1 MPMPIDPKDYD
12 LPAQPKTADIL
23 RSLPF
28 ALRFAREA
36 APSAFWVQFIGALSF
51 APATALAA
59 VAVKRVG
66 DAVFA
71 ADAQAALVWSG
82 ALVASVAA
90 VATIR
95 FFKLRAGETLRHK
108 LQLAAEE
115 KQMEHLVSVPAEVAE
130 SSWFQ
135 RLAAQYRDKAWK
147 INGMSWQVPHV
158 IEDAAVLLGASTV
171 FAFVPW
177 PAGLVVAAAAALR
190 FFFARGETEW
200 EWDVFDFEKRD
211 GRRAKYLAHVL
222 TRPEHRQGIAA
233 FQMAEPLL
241 ARWQALASAVLEK
254 RLRGV
259 GRFARSLFYSD
270 LLEAAGLALGLLVV
284 VGGVFGGTT
293 SAGAVVAFLVGYQR
307 VWGAMA
313 NATEHARMFL
323 LDGVFLPV
331 FEAFFR
337 VPHADTEGDPLP
349 EGRLRIVFDDVWFK
363 YPEGSAWVL
372 KGISFAFE
380 EGDHL
385 ALIGLNGA
393 GKSTLLKLLSGVH
406 RPTRGRILVN
416 GADLQEIRPAA
427 WHAVLATMAQD
438 VPRYSDI
445 LEAQIHYGDLSRPL
459 DAKRL
464 DLAVTAS
471 GFDRMADELPHG
483 MGTWAG
489 KEFAMPEDDAIELSG
504 GQNQLLGVA
513 RTLYRPARVYVFDE
527 PTSAV
532 DAQKE
537 EHFFAA
543 IPEALAGRAVIFV
556 SHRFSTLRRASRILV
571 LDGGKIIED
580 GSHEDLVVLK
590 GRYAEL
596 FALQAKMYV

>member
-1 MPMPIDPKDYD
+1 MPATIDPKDYD
-12 LPAQPKTADIL
+12 LPAQPTTADIL

-36 APSAFWVQFIGALSF
+36 APWAFWVQSLGAIPL
-51 APATALAA
+51 AIATAVGT

-71 ADAQAALVWSG
+71 TDAGSAFAWSAALVG
-82 ALVASVAA
+82 AVAA
-90 VATIR
+90 VAFVR
-95 FFKLRAGETLRHK
+95 FLKMRAGETLRHR

-115 KQMEHLVSVPAEVAE
+115 KQMAHLMSVSAEVAE

-135 RLAAQYRDKAWK
+135 RLASQYRDKAWR
-147 INGMSWQVPHV
+147 INGISWQIPNIV
-158 IEDAAVLLGASTV
+158 EDVAVLLGASTV

-177 PAGLVVAAAAALR
+177 PAGVAVVAAAVLR
-190 FFFARGETEW
+190 FFLARGETAW

-211 GRRAKYLAHVL
+211 GRRAKYLSHVL
-222 TRPEHRQGIAA
+222 TRPEHRPALFA
-233 FQMAEPLL
+233 YQMAEPFF
-241 ARWQALASAVLEK
+241 ARWKALASAVLEK
-254 RLRGV
+254 RLQGV
-259 GRFARSLFYSD
+259 GRFARSLFVSD
-270 LLEAAGLALGLLVV
+270 LLEAVGLALGLAVA
-284 VGGVFGGTT
+284 VGGVFDGRTT
-293 SAGAVVAFLVGYQR
+293 AGAAVAFLVGYQR

-313 NATEHARMFL
+313 NTTEHARMFL
-323 LDGVFLPV
+323 IDGVFLPV
-331 FEAFFR
+331 FEMFFR
-337 VPHADTEGDPLP
+337 VPHEAGSGTPLP
-349 EGRLRIVFDDVWFK
+349 SGRLRIVFDDVWFK

-372 KGISFAFE
+372 KGVSFAFD

-416 GADLQEIRPAA
+416 GVDAADIDPSAWRAA
-427 WHAVLATMAQD
+427 FAVMAQD
-438 VPRYSDI
+438 VPRYSDA

-459 DAKRL
+459 DAERL
-464 DLAVTAS
+464 ELAVTAS
-471 GFDRMADELPHG
+471 GFDRMADEFAHG
-483 MGTWAG
+483 VGTWTG

-543 IPEALAGRAVIFV
+543 IPDALAGKAVVFV

-571 LDGGKIIED
+571 LDDGTIIED
-580 GSHEDLVVLK
+580 GSHEELVACK

-596 FALQAKMYV
+596 FALQAKMYL